1 GKGGNGPQPAG
12 YEDAKGAATERYNN
26 GGSEGRKNFRA
37 HTNENRRPA
46 TTTQPASSMGKAS
59 SHKVSVFVDAVSSA
73 IGPAMMETTTGK
85 DGAHHA
91 DTAGGAAATLPSPQ
105 AKAATT
111 TARDRNAWRRQNGD
125 LAMRNTE
132 TSCGVL
138 TNNRNFEERT
148 QWERSHQRGRRANTG
163 ASVKGVSKINSAVLR
178 QSGGVGG
185 DIVAG
190 GDGGGGGTFD
200 EQVPCDA
207 VEFAQER
214 RKMLDPPKVDMS
226 AIATVQAAFARNFAF
241 HKHGEKFKDVSVR
254 SSLKNIITSE
264 GPGRLIGLLSHYLYW
279 IMLLPFVLAHK
290 DRDDCVLLKNDN
302 RLSMR
307 KQKKEREKSKDQISI
322 LHSARRTRG
331 V

>member
-1 GKGGNGPQPAG
+1 M
-12 YEDAKGAATERYNN
+12 
-26 GGSEGRKNFRA
+26 GR
-37 HTNENRRPA
+37 
-46 TTTQPASSMGKAS
+46 ASP
-59 SHKVSVFVDAVSSA
+59 HKVSVFVDAVSSA
-73 IGPAMMETTTGK
+73 IGPAMMETFTGK
-85 DGAHHA
+85 DGAHRA
-91 DTAGGAAATLPSPQ
+91 DKAGGAAATLPSPQ
-105 AKAATT
+105 SKAATT
-111 TARDRNAWRRQNGD
+111 TARDRNVWRRPNGD

-132 TSCGVL
+132 TSRGVL
-138 TNNRNFEERT
+138 TNNRNFEKRT
-148 QWERSHQRGRRANTG
+148 QRERGHQRGRQANTR
-163 ASVKGVSKINSAVLR
+163 ASGDGVSKINPAALR
-178 QSGGVGG
+178 QVGGVGG
-185 DIVAG
+185 DVVAG

-214 RKMLDPPKVDMS
+214 RKMLDPPKVSMS

-241 HKHGEKFKDVSVR
+241 HKHGEKFKEISVR

-290 DRDDCVLLKNDN
+290 DRDDCVLLKNDY

-307 KQKKEREKSKDQISI
+307 KQKKEREKSKGHISI
-322 LHSARRTRG
+322 VHSAKRMQG